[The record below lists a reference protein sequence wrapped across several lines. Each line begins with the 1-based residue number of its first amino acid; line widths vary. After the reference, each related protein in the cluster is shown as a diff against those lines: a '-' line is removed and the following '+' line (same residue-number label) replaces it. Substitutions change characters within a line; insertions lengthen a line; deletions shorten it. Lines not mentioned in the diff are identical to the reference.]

1 MVGIGF
7 SLRSVVLRS
16 LREKKNG
23 EKRAREARDGVL
35 ESPALVLTISVPF
48 SVYVLQAKQE
58 F

>member
-1 MVGIGF
+1 MVGNGF

-16 LREKKNG
+16 LRKKTG

-48 SVYVLQAKQE
+48 SVYSLQAKQE

>member
-16 LREKKNG
+16 LRKKNG